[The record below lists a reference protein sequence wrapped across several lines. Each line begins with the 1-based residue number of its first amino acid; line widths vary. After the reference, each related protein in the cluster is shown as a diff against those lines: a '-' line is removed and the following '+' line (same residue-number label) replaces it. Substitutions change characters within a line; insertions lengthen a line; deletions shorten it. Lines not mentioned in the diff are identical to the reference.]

1 MRHKSLILIWM
12 SFSLLLAACA
22 AKKDTQNAAS
32 AIEIQDAWAR
42 PAMMMDTGSGTSGDT
57 SSSNGAAYL
66 TIVNQGSAAD
76 RLTSAESDVA
86 GSVQLHQSVMKDNV
100 MSMSPVDTI
109 DVPAKGQVEL
119 KPGGYH
125 IMLVGLK
132 QDLKIGDQIQLTL
145 VFEKAG
151 RVQVTADVKNP

>member
-1 MRHKSLILIWM
+1 M
-12 SFSLLLAACA
+12 
-22 AKKDTQNAAS
+22 
-32 AIEIQDAWAR
+32 
-42 PAMMMDTGSGTSGDT
+42 GDR

-66 TIVNQGSAAD
+66 TIVNRGATAD

-86 GSVQLHQSVMKDNV
+86 GSVELHQTIVKDNV
-100 MSMSPVDTI
+100 MSMSPVEAI
-109 DVPAKGQVEL
+109 DVPANGRVEL

-132 QDLKIGDQIQLTL
+132 QDLKAGSTIQLTL

-151 RVQVTADVKNP
+151 RTNLNVEVKNP